1 MSKGAE
7 VHKWLDKT
15 QLNAS
20 PVTRCVHRLVVIR
33 YGGDAQVSVKGVDMF
48 VVTGSV
54 CGVSHLQHPSF
65 LSLQYSSY
73 NYSASVG
80 KSQILMSQ

>member
-1 MSKGAE
+1 M
-7 VHKWLDKT
+7 
-15 QLNAS
+15 
-20 PVTRCVHRLVVIR
+20 VVMLKSLLR
-33 YGGDAQVSVKGVDMF
+33 GVDLS

-54 CGVSHLQHPSF
+54 CGVSHLQHPGF